1 MITYDHEIVTL
12 YTPSEIAAIQKR
24 TLRVLVLS
32 QIAGS
37 AALAAAVTVGA
48 FVIQDILGQ
57 TTAWGGIASA
67 TVTMG
72 TAFMSQMLAR
82 LINVRGRRNGLQTGY
97 LLAIFGGFIAGYGA
111 ETKTLW
117 IFLLGL
123 FVFGNGQAS
132 NLLSRYVAA
141 DLATSDERGRAMS
154 RILFASTFG
163 AVFGPLLIKPAEL
176 AGVQWF
182 GWGQYTGPWIFAG
195 AFFLTSLINTTLR
208 LRPDPL
214 EVAGRLNRQAEA
226 GAPTRLFSDAVRAIR
241 NSGDAQIAV
250 IAMVISQM
258 AMVAVMTMTPVHLR
272 LHDHETVSA
281 YIISL
286 HIAGMYAFSP
296 LVGRFADKRGRLTT
310 IQVGALVL
318 MGATVLSSFAGDS
331 PVLLFPALWMLGVG
345 WSFGLIGGSSLL
357 VDSIDHQIRVRVQGA
372 ADLMMSFCG
381 GLAGFSS
388 GFIRKAVG
396 YHVLSN
402 VGTVLAGILLVA
414 VMWKKFGI
422 SREAVAA

>member
-1 MITYDHEIVTL
+1 M
-12 YTPSEIAAIQKR
+12 
-24 TLRVLVLS
+24 VLS

-82 LINVRGRRNGLQTGY
+82 LMNVRGRRNGLQAGY

-117 IFLLGL
+117 IFLFGL

-132 NLLSRYVAA
+132 NLLSRYAAA
-141 DLATSDERGRAMS
+141 DLATTDQRGRAMS

-163 AVFGPLLIKPAEL
+163 AVFGPLLIKPAEQ
-176 AGVQWF
+176 AGMSWF

-195 AFFLTSLINTTLR
+195 VFFLTSLINTTLR

-226 GAPTRLFSDAVRAIR
+226 GAPTRLFSDAVKAIR
-241 NSGDAQIAV
+241 MSGDAQIAV

-258 AMVAVMTMTPVHLR
+258 AMVSVMTMTPVHLR

-318 MGATVLSSFAGDS
+318 MGATVLSSLAGDS

-357 VDSIDHQIRVRVQGA
+357 VDSIDQQIRVRVQGA

-402 VGTVLAGILLVA
+402 VGTVLAGILLVV
-414 VMWKKFGI
+414 VMWKKSRI
-422 SREAVAA
+422 SGEAVVA

>member
-1 MITYDHEIVTL
+1 M
-12 YTPSEIAAIQKR
+12 
-24 TLRVLVLS
+24 VLS

-82 LINVRGRRNGLQTGY
+82 LMNVRGRRNGLQAGY

-132 NLLSRYVAA
+132 NLLSRYAAA

-163 AVFGPLLIKPAEL
+163 AVFGPLLIKPAEQ
-176 AGVQWF
+176 AGMNWL

-195 AFFLTSLINTTLR
+195 LFFLTSLINTTLR

-214 EVAGRLNRQAEA
+214 EVAGRLNRQAES
-226 GAPTRLFSDAVRAIR
+226 GAPTRLFSDAVKAIR
-241 NSGDAQIAV
+241 MSGDAQIAV

-318 MGATVLSSFAGDS
+318 MGATVLSSLAGDS

-345 WSFGLIGGSSLL
+345 WSLGLIGGSSLL
-357 VDSIDHQIRVRVQGA
+357 VDSIDQQIRVRVQGA

-396 YHVLSN
+396 FHVLSN
-402 VGTVLAGILLVA
+402 VGTVLAGILLVV
-414 VMWKKFGI
+414 VMWKKSGM
-422 SREAVAA
+422 SKETVVA

>member
-1 MITYDHEIVTL
+1 V
-12 YTPSEIAAIQKR
+12 
-24 TLRVLVLS
+24 
-32 QIAGS
+32 
-37 AALAAAVTVGA
+37 
-48 FVIQDILGQ
+48 
-57 TTAWGGIASA
+57 
-67 TVTMG
+67 
-72 TAFMSQMLAR
+72 
-82 LINVRGRRNGLQTGY
+82 
-97 LLAIFGGFIAGYGA
+97 
-111 ETKTLW
+111 
-117 IFLLGL
+117 FLLGL
-123 FVFGNGQAS
+123 FIFGNGQAS
-132 NLLSRYVAA
+132 NLLSRYAAA
-141 DLATSDERGRAMS
+141 DLATTDERGRAMS

-163 AVFGPLLIKPAEL
+163 AVFGPLLIKPAEQ
-176 AGVQWF
+176 AGMSWF

-226 GAPTRLFSDAVRAIR
+226 GAPTRLFSDAFLAIR
-241 NSGDAQIAV
+241 NSGNAQIAV
-250 IAMVISQM
+250 TAMVISQM
-258 AMVAVMTMTPVHLR
+258 TMVAVMTMTPVHLK

-296 LVGRFADKRGRLTT
+296 LVGRFADRRGRLAT
-310 IQVGALVL
+310 IQVGALTL
-318 MGATVLSSFAGDS
+318 MGATVLSSLAGDS
-331 PVLLFPALWMLGVG
+331 PILLFPALWMLGVG

-357 VDSIDHQIRVRVQGA
+357 VDSIDSQIRVRVQGA

-402 VGTVLAGILLVA
+402 IGTLLAGVLLVI
-414 VMWKKFGI
+414 VVWKKASKSSETVG
-422 SREAVAA
+422 VL

>member
-1 MITYDHEIVTL
+1 MV
-12 YTPSEIAAIQKR
+12 
-24 TLRVLVLS
+24 VS

-48 FVIQDILGQ
+48 FVVQDILGQ

-72 TAFMSQMLAR
+72 AAFMSQMLAR
-82 LINVRGRRNGLQTGY
+82 LMNVRGRRNGLQVGY
-97 LLAIFGGFIAGYGA
+97 LLAIVGGFVAGYGA
-111 ETKTLW
+111 ETKNLW
-117 IFLLGL
+117 VFLLGL
-123 FVFGNGQAS
+123 FIFGNGQAS
-132 NLLSRYVAA
+132 NLLSRYAAA
-141 DLATSDERGRAMS
+141 DLATTDQRGRAMS

-163 AVFGPLLIKPAEL
+163 AVFGPLLIKPAEE
-176 AGVQWF
+176 AGMNWF

-195 AFFLTSLINTTLR
+195 AFFLTSFINTTIR
-208 LRPDPL
+208 LKPDPL
-214 EVAGRLNRQAEA
+214 EVAGRLNRQAEV
-226 GAPTRLFSDAVRAIR
+226 GAPTRLFSDAVTAIR
-241 NSGDAQIAV
+241 DSGNAQIAV

-272 LHDHETVSA
+272 LHGHETVSA

-296 LVGRFADKRGRLTT
+296 LVGRFADRRGRLTT
-310 IQVGALVL
+310 IQVGALIL
-318 MGATVLSSFAGDS
+318 MGATVLSSLAGDS
-331 PVLLFPALWMLGVG
+331 PILLFPALWMLGVG

-357 VDSIDHQIRVRVQGA
+357 VDSIDQQIRVRVQGA

-402 VGTVLAGILLVA
+402 IGTLLAGVLLVV
-414 VMWKKFGI
+414 VMWRKSTKSAESI
-422 SREAVAA
+422 STK

>member
-1 MITYDHEIVTL
+1 V
-12 YTPSEIAAIQKR
+12 
-24 TLRVLVLS
+24 S

-57 TTAWGGIASA
+57 TTAWGGVASA

-82 LINVRGRRNGLQTGY
+82 LMNVRGRRNGLQVGY

-117 IFLLGL
+117 IFLFGL
-123 FVFGNGQAS
+123 FIFGNGQAS
-132 NLLSRYVAA
+132 NLLSRYAAA
-141 DLATSDERGRAMS
+141 DLATPNERGRAMS

-163 AVFGPLLIKPAEL
+163 AVFGPLLIRPAEQ
-176 AGVQWF
+176 AGMHWF

-214 EVAGRLNRQAEA
+214 EVAGRLNRQTEV
-226 GAPTRLFSDAVRAIR
+226 GASSRLFSDAIKAIR
-241 NSGDAQIAV
+241 MSGDAQIAV

-258 AMVAVMTMTPVHLR
+258 AMVAVMTMTPVHLKI
-272 LHDHETVSA
+272 HDHETVSA

-296 LVGRFADKRGRLTT
+296 LVGRFADRQGRMTT

-318 MGATVLSSFAGDS
+318 MGATVLSSLAGDS

-357 VDSIDHQIRVRVQGA
+357 IDSIDEKIRVRVQGA
-372 ADLMMSFCG
+372 ADLTMSFCG

-402 VGTVLAGILLVA
+402 IGTVLAGMLLVV
-414 VMWKKFGI
+414 VMLRKSSMSSESVGA
-422 SREAVAA
+422 S

>member
-1 MITYDHEIVTL
+1 M
-12 YTPSEIAAIQKR
+12 
-24 TLRVLVLS
+24 
-32 QIAGS
+32 
-37 AALAAAVTVGA
+37 TVGA
-48 FVIQDILGQ
+48 FVVQDILGQ

-72 TAFMSQMLAR
+72 AAFMSQMLAR
-82 LINVRGRRNGLQTGY
+82 LMNVRGRRNGLQVGY
-97 LLAIFGGFIAGYGA
+97 LLAIVGGFVAGCGA

-117 IFLLGL
+117 VFLLGL
-123 FVFGNGQAS
+123 FIFGNGQAS
-132 NLLSRYVAA
+132 NLLSRYAAA
-141 DLATSDERGRAMS
+141 DLATTDQRGRAMS

-163 AVFGPLLIKPAEL
+163 AVFGPLLIKPAEE
-176 AGVQWF
+176 AGMNWF

-195 AFFLTSLINTTLR
+195 AFFLTSFINTTIR
-208 LRPDPL
+208 LKPDPL
-214 EVAGRLNRQAEA
+214 EVAGRLNRQAEV
-226 GAPTRLFSDAVRAIR
+226 GAPTRLFSDAVTAIR
-241 NSGDAQIAV
+241 DSGNAQIAV

-272 LHDHETVSA
+272 LHGHETVSA

-296 LVGRFADKRGRLTT
+296 LVGRFADRRGRLTT
-310 IQVGALVL
+310 IQVGALIL
-318 MGATVLSSFAGDS
+318 MGATVLSSLAGDS
-331 PVLLFPALWMLGVG
+331 PILLFPALWMLGVG

-357 VDSIDHQIRVRVQGA
+357 VDSIDQQIRVRVQGA

-402 VGTVLAGILLVA
+402 IGTLLAGVLLVV
-414 VMWKKFGI
+414 VMLKKATKSAESI
-422 SREAVAA
+422 STI